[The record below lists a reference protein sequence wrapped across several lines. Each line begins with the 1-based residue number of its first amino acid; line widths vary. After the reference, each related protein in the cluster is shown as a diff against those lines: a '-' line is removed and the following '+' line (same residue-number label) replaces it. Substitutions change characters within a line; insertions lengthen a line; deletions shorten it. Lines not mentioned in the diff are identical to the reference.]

1 MRARYRDGSRSRSVE
16 VTPEGA
22 NVYKVVVD
30 DGTLT
35 LTAEPLDDGRMR
47 ITGPSGVTVV
57 EVTAV
62 GSQRFVR
69 LGAMDF
75 VLEREAGGRKRDG
88 GGTGGL
94 EAPMPGV
101 VTRVMVKAGDSVEKG
116 QPLLAIEAMKMEH
129 VIRAPR
135 AGRIARVAAAQGEM
149 VKGGVALVEMDAAA
163 E

>member
-1 MRARYRDGSRSRSVE
+1 MRARYRDGSRSRAVE
-16 VTPEGA
+16 VTPEGGGA
-22 NVYKVVVD
+22 YRVTID

-35 LTAEPLDDGRMR
+35 LSAEALDDGRMR
-47 ITGPSGVTVV
+47 ITGPDGVTVV

-88 GGTGGL
+88 AGGTGGL

-101 VTRVMVKAGDSVEKG
+101 VTRVLVKAGDAVEKG

-135 AGRIARVAAAQGEM
+135 AGKVAKVAASAGEM
-149 VKGGVALVEMDAAA
+149 VKGGVALVELEDA
-163 E
+163 

>member
-1 MRARYRDGSRSRSVE
+1 MRARYRDGSRSRAVE
-16 VTPEGA
+16 VTPEGGGA
-22 NVYKVVVD
+22 YRVTID

-35 LTAEPLDDGRMR
+35 LSAEALDDGRIR
-47 ITGPSGVTVV
+47 ITGPDGVTVV

-88 GGTGGL
+88 AGGTGGL
-94 EAPMPGV
+94 EAPMPGE
-101 VTRVMVKAGDSVEKG
+101 AGDAVEKG

-135 AGRIARVAAAQGEM
+135 AGKVAKVAASAGEM
-149 VKGGVALVEMDAAA
+149 VKGGVALVELEDA
-163 E
+163 